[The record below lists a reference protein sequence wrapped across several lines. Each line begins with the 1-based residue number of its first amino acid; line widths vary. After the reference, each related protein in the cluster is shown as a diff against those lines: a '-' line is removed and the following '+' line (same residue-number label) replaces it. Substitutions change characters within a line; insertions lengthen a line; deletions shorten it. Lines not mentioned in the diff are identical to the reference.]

1 MSESKKNK
9 PSTKLRK
16 KIYQSNPLIQAKKG
30 MNSLELRLFAIGLQ
44 GVNPHLSEKDKFF
57 DKEFKPT
64 YISTADLTKI
74 FGGNT
79 RYLHDLD
86 KVCEHMFHNDVIH
99 LRYEDGGF
107 CLMHMFSRLE
117 YKPNDGLYIKF
128 DENMRPYLLD
138 LINSGGYTQ
147 ITVAQIFTLT
157 SPYAWRLVELMLQF
171 KGTKKVVIER
181 TITIEDLRFS
191 LNVPNDA
198 YVGRINN
205 FRNKVLDE
213 PIDEI
218 NHKTSYFMTYR
229 VIKKGRNVA
238 AFEFLMDTSKV
249 IQAEIEAQKAA
260 ENAIAIEQ
268 DIISIIKSFGIR
280 EEIAKQLLHSCNN
293 AEDCRERLKY
303 AEAELLRQSQ
313 FRTIKN
319 KAGFIIDAIRE
330 NWFKKSKESANITNS
345 APENQQ
351 NDLERRYWLKLMN
364 KFRTASEEMVK
375 RRSGIKRMLT
385 EEEIQ
390 MLQDDLF
397 EGSLS
402 YDTKE
407 MLDELG
413 WDHGLAIDIFSF
425 NPVH

>member
-64 YISTADLTKI
+64 YISTAELTKI
-74 FGGNT
+74 FGNP

-205 FRNKVLDE
+205 FT
-213 PIDEI
+213 
-218 NHKTSYFMTYR
+218 HK
-229 VIKKGRNVA
+229 
-238 AFEFLMDTSKV
+238 
-249 IQAEIEAQKAA
+249 
-260 ENAIAIEQ
+260 
-268 DIISIIKSFGIR
+268 
-280 EEIAKQLLHSCNN
+280 
-293 AEDCRERLKY
+293 
-303 AEAELLRQSQ
+303 
-313 FRTIKN
+313 
-319 KAGFIIDAIRE
+319 
-330 NWFKKSKESANITNS
+330 
-345 APENQQ
+345 
-351 NDLERRYWLKLMN
+351 
-364 KFRTASEEMVK
+364 
-375 RRSGIKRMLT
+375 
-385 EEEIQ
+385 
-390 MLQDDLF
+390 
-397 EGSLS
+397 
-402 YDTKE
+402 
-407 MLDELG
+407 
-413 WDHGLAIDIFSF
+413 
-425 NPVH
+425 

>member
-238 AFEFLMDTSKV
+238 AFELLMDTSKV

>member
-1 MSESKKNK
+1 MFQMMLMLEESIILPIN
-9 PSTKLRK
+9 
-16 KIYQSNPLIQAKKG
+16 
-30 MNSLELRLFAIGLQ
+30 E
-44 GVNPHLSEKDKFF
+44 
-57 DKEFKPT
+57 
-64 YISTADLTKI
+64 
-74 FGGNT
+74 
-79 RYLHDLD
+79 
-86 KVCEHMFHNDVIH
+86 
-99 LRYEDGGF
+99 
-107 CLMHMFSRLE
+107 
-117 YKPNDGLYIKF
+117 
-128 DENMRPYLLD
+128 
-138 LINSGGYTQ
+138 INS
-147 ITVAQIFTLT
+147 
-157 SPYAWRLVELMLQF
+157 
-171 KGTKKVVIER
+171 
-181 TITIEDLRFS
+181 
-191 LNVPNDA
+191 
-198 YVGRINN
+198 
-205 FRNKVLDE
+205 
-213 PIDEI
+213 
-218 NHKTSYFMTYR
+218 KTSYFMTYR